1 MGRVGARVPTDGF
14 GAHSSAHR
22 TPTLEN
28 FYKKFKETVLGL
40 GLKALSCLSS
50 QDCGT
55 VKHAEEG
62 KGVSSLGGSLGSD
75 GGRGGGVFQSLL
87 GQTGVGQAPSS
98 GSAGRKEHHFSHE
111 SRQQREPAPTCSAL
125 RGGVWP
131 HRAPRGQPP
140 LRAGS
145 RGKGEGAWRL
155 WL

>member
-28 FYKKFKETVLGL
+28 FYKKLKETVLGL

-75 GGRGGGVFQSLL
+75 GGRGRRGLPE
-87 GQTGVGQAPSS
+87 PSR
-98 GSAGRKEHHFSHE
+98 AD
-111 SRQQREPAPTCSAL
+111 
-125 RGGVWP
+125 RGGAGPFIWKRWP
-131 HRAPRGQPP
+131 
-140 LRAGS
+140 
-145 RGKGEGAWRL
+145 
-155 WL
+155 